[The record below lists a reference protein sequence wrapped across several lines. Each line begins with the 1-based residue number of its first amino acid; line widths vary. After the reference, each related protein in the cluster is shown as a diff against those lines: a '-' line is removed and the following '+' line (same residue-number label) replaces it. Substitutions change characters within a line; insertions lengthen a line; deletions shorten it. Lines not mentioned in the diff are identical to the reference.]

1 MIDKF
6 LYLIICIYGFYFIG
20 NISALRFG
28 KYINIDNQ
36 LLTSSENIF
45 IGIFLFGSYTF
56 IFNFFYKIDSIQFF
70 IILTILIFLALFT
83 CKKPKISSKQIKY
96 IFFFTII
103 SFPITLT
110 MDAGY
115 DAGLYHVAHQKL
127 IREEKIIFGLSN
139 LHNVL
144 GFSSFYE
151 YLAAPTWVEG
161 SLKNLP
167 NIQIIFYICFFLF
180 LYERSKNYKN
190 ESLYILLILI
200 TLPFWFRYASI
211 KWGLVDFPFGIVFFL
226 SVFYSFIILHEKNFV
241 NVKHFFSILII
252 LNCLTFFLKP
262 GGFVIGVLSSIIIFF
277 ILNKKIFSL
286 RELFKILTFPFI
298 IVFLWIIRGFINT
311 SCFLYPFSFTCIDT
325 NWGNAVDAEFN
336 WQVTKEWGKI
346 IFDLIQL
353 NTNLSIIYILIGLII
368 ITFLIINLHNL
379 IANKKK
385 INFKYI
391 YFVIFFVF
399 VLQLILFNKSVDFSR
414 DQISFSK
421 ILTEI
426 NYSIFVFGFFYLI
439 LVLFFSLYKFKKNSI
454 DLKYTPF
461 LFSIFVFIAWMIS
474 SPIPRLGFSFIGSIF
489 LTFLCLLK
497 KENFENINQKK
508 IINFSLFLICIISLN
523 YSFFSDYKLKKFHSS
538 NLSIPEIKTI
548 SRNGFGVKPVDGDQC
563 WDVIW
568 CSPLEPYEIRMIE
581 INKYKFLLK

>member
-6 LYLIICIYGFYFIG
+6 IYLIILIYSFYFLG
-20 NISALRFG
+20 NIFAAKFG

-56 IFNFFYKIDSIQFF
+56 IFNFFYKINSIQFF
-70 IILTILIFLALFT
+70 ITLIILIFFSLFRS
-83 CKKPKISSKQIKY
+83 KKLKINSRQLKY
-96 IFFFTII
+96 IFFFTAI

-151 YLAAPTWVEG
+151 YLAAPTWIG
-161 SLKNLP
+161 DSLKNLP

-180 LYERSKNYKN
+180 LYERSKNFKD

-226 SVFYSFIILHEKNFV
+226 SVFYSFIILHKKNFF
-241 NVKHFFSILII
+241 NIKHFFSILII

-262 GGFVIGVLSSIIIFF
+262 GGFVIGILSSFIIFF
-277 ILNKKIFSL
+277 TLNKRIFFL
-286 RELFKILTFPFI
+286 KELLKVLTFPFI

-325 NWGNAVDAEFN
+325 NWGSGVDAEFN
-336 WQVTKEWGKI
+336 WQVTKEWGQI

-353 NTNLSIIYILIGLII
+353 NINFSIIYILFGILI
-368 ITFLIINLHNL
+368 ITFLFIYLHNF
-379 IANKKK
+379 IINKKK

-399 VLQLILFNKSVDFSR
+399 VIQLILFNKSVDFSR
-414 DQISFSK
+414 DQINFSK

-426 NYSIFVFGFFYLI
+426 NYFIFVFCIFYSI
-439 LVLFFSLYKFKKNSI
+439 LVLFFTLNKIDKKLINLI
-454 DLKYTPF
+454 NFPL
-461 LFSIFVFIAWMIS
+461 LFSILVFIAWIIS
-474 SPIPRLGFSFIGSIF
+474 SPIPRLGFSFIGAIF

-497 KENFENINQKK
+497 KENFEKINQK
-508 IINFSLFLICIISLN
+508 IMINFSLFLICIISIN
-523 YSFFSDYKLKKFHSS
+523 YSFISDYKLKKFNST
-538 NLSIPEIKTI
+538 NLVIPEVKTI
-548 SRNGFGVKPVDGDQC
+548 ARVGFGVKPVNGDQC
-563 WDVIW
+563 WDIIW